1 MQLWRTEV
9 PWLSVG
15 VSNSAS
21 NLSRNVESVLL
32 LHQRVGLLA
41 WLGVWVKVSV

>member
-15 VSNSAS
+15 VSGPAS
-21 NLSRNVESVLL
+21 NLLHTVEFVLL
-32 LHQRVGLLA
+32 LHQQVGLPA
-41 WLGVWVKVSV
+41 